1 VGRPVIVGLGLLLA
15 ASGAATIVADYG
27 GRRPVVYVC
36 KPLTIVFAMAIVA
49 TAGDGPSPPYRALI
63 LGGLA
68 CSLVGDVLLM
78 LPVKRFAAGL
88 ASFLVAHVCYVA
100 AFAGASPARAPLVL
114 LAAAAAIGAAVT
126 VPLWPY
132 LGRYRLAVAAYVG
145 ALVALLWQS
154 AGWAAGTGAPNAR
167 LAALGAVLFTV
178 SDAVLAHNRF
188 RRPFRAAQGVI
199 LSTYFIAQGL
209 IAASARSWG

>member
-1 VGRPVIVGLGLLLA
+1 VIVALGLLLA
-15 ASGAATIVADYG
+15 ASGAATIVSDYG
-27 GRRPVVYVC
+27 GRRAVVYVC
-36 KPLTIVFAMAIVA
+36 KPLTIVFAMAIA
-49 TAGDGPSPPYRALI
+49 AAAGDGPSPPYRALI

-126 VPLWPY
+126 VPLWPH
-132 LGRYRLAVAAYVG
+132 LGRYRLPVTVYVG
-145 ALVALLWQS
+145 ALVALLWQA
-154 AGWAAGTGAPNAR
+154 AGWAAGTGAPQAR